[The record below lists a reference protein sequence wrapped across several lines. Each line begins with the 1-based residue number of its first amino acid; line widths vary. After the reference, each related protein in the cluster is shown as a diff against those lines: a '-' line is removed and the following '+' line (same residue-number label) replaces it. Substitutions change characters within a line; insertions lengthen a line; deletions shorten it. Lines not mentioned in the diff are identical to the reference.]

1 VTPSRPTSPQ
11 LDEFMADRLK
21 RADPYPMFHQLQ
33 LTGPTYYAPLRA
45 WLITRYADIMAVLR
59 SPRVSS
65 MRSMPGLRAI
75 DAATPSP
82 ARVFARNDELA
93 MLNRDP
99 PDHTRVRRLV
109 SRAFSASVVSGKRD
123 EVRLI
128 AENLLAPHL
137 PSGGMELLRHF
148 AYPLPLTVI
157 ANLLGVP
164 RHDMD
169 RFQQWSAELT
179 GRFGVKPQRAPAA
192 RRAGNRAMAE
202 LTGYFQELVDQR
214 RVQPGEDLISRL
226 VTATDE
232 GEHLTEEEL
241 VANCVLLLN
250 AGYETTANLIGN
262 GILALLL
269 EPSSLERLY
278 SDRALV
284 SKAVDELLRYDSSVQ
299 LTPRT
304 ATADLPIG
312 EVTIP
317 AGSRLLLMLGAANRD
332 AERFSDPDDLDI
344 ARDDNHHLAFGW
356 GIHYCL
362 GASLARL
369 EIEIAVDTLLAHCP
383 GLRLATEQVVWK
395 DHFSLR
401 GLEAL
406 PVRWDQPG

>member
-1 VTPSRPTSPQ
+1 MNTRPTSPE
-11 LDEFMADRLK
+11 LDDFMASRSK

-33 LTGPTYYAPLRA
+33 GAGPTYYSPLRA
-45 WLITRYADIMAVLR
+45 WLITRYADVMALLR
-59 SPRVSS
+59 SPSVSS

-75 DAATPSP
+75 DVSKPSP
-82 ARVFARNDELA
+82 ARIFARNDELA

-99 PDHTRVRRLV
+99 PEHTRVRRLV

-123 EVRLI
+123 EIRQI
-128 AENLLAPHL
+128 AEDLLAPHL
-137 PSGGMELLRHF
+137 ARGGMELVHDF

-157 ANLLGVP
+157 ASLLGVP
-164 RHDMD
+164 D
-169 RFQQWSAELT
+169 RDRERFRRWSTELT

-192 RRAGNRAMAE
+192 RRAGNQAMTE
-202 LTGYFQELVDQR
+202 LTGYFRDLVDQR
-214 RVQPGEDLISRL
+214 RRHSGEDLISRL
-226 VTATDE
+226 VTATDG

-262 GILALLL
+262 GIFALLRHTGTL
-269 EPSSLERLY
+269 RRLY

-284 SKAVDELLRYDSSVQ
+284 ATAVDELLRYDSSVQ

-304 ATADLPIG
+304 ATADVVID

-332 AERFSDPDDLDI
+332 GERFADPDDLDI
-344 ARDDNHHLAFGW
+344 ARKDNHHLAFGW

-369 EIEIAVDTLLAHCP
+369 EIEMALDTLLARCAN
-383 GLRLATEQVVWK
+383 LRLATEQVMWK

-406 PVRWDQPG
+406 PVRWDPA